1 MATPTDGFTPEMLK
15 KMVEMVNEYR
25 EPQSLF
31 VSRGW
36 RDALAAKV
44 PVLKPS
50 VTQAPNPLMAGYT
63 LSYAS
68 IPYDVVD
75 IPPEEVIDWSGCR
88 SPARAKRRHAR
99 GIPQRI
105 KITYRER
112 AYLVDRKAMAD
123 MMRVRFERMAYG
135 EIMGKGATAWDGR

>member
-15 KMVEMVNEYR
+15 KMVQMVNEYR

-36 RDALAAKV
+36 RDALAAEAQTFKF
-44 PVLKPS
+44 KPS
-50 VTQAPNPLMAGYT
+50 VTEAPNPLMAGYT
-63 LSYAS
+63 TSYAS
-68 IPYDVVD
+68 IPFDVVD

-88 SPARAKRRHAR
+88 SPARAKRRHAK

-105 KITYRER
+105 KIVYQER
-112 AYLVDRKAMAD
+112 AYLVDTKAIENA
-123 MMRVRFERMAYG
+123 MRIQFERIAYG
-135 EIMGKGATAWDGR
+135 EIMGDR